1 MTFEA
6 RLKDLRQKKKLTQQS
21 AAVALGITV
30 RQYQRFESGEQR
42 PGYDNLIHIADLF
55 DVSLDWLTGRTEQD
69 QKTGD
74 DAP

>member
-1 MTFEA
+1 MAFEE
-6 RLKDLRQKKKLTQQS
+6 RLKSLRLQKGLTQQS
-21 AAVALGITV
+21 AAVALGITA
-30 RQYQRFESGEQR
+30 RQYQRFECGEQR

-55 DVSLDWLTGRTEQD
+55 DVSLDWLTGRTEQE